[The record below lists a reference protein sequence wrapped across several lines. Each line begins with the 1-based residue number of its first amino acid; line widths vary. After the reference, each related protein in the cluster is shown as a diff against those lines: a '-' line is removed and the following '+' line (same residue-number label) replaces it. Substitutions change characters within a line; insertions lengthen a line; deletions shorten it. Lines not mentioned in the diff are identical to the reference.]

1 MDILGLNDT
10 LGLEDSDGLVDTD
23 GFIEGTELGLSEGDL
38 SVQ

>member
-10 LGLEDSDGLVDTD
+10 LGLEDSDGLIDKD